1 MNNEE
6 LLTTLQDMFEKKVE
20 EVKLY
25 TGVRLEAMQRDI
37 KAIAE
42 GHGLL
47 NDKMDRLETK
57 VDSLETKVDRIEI
70 RLDRLETKVD
80 SLDTRVDRLGADM
93 SIVKDYV
100 IAVDSKLKEHEMI
113 LKRVK

>member
-57 VDSLETKVDRIEI
+57 VDSLETKVDRLKLG
-70 RLDRLETKVD
+70 LD
-80 SLDTRVDRLGADM
+80 
-93 SIVKDYV
+93 
-100 IAVDSKLKEHEMI
+100 I
-113 LKRVK
+113 LKQR

>member
-6 LLTTLQDMFEKKVE
+6 LLATLQDMFEKKVE
-20 EVKLY
+20 EVKQY
-25 TGVRLEAMQRDI
+25 TGERLEAMQKDI

-57 VDSLETKVDRIEI
+57 VDRLETRVDKIDI

-80 SLDTRVDRLGADM
+80 RLETDM

-100 IAVDSKLKEHEMI
+100 IAVDSKLNEHETI